1 MINKK
6 IAVGILA
13 LASMGLAACGGST
26 TSNGSGDSGSAGEI
40 AYDSESEMDYSY
52 TGAESISYWCPT
64 TDTAFME
71 AQVAAFKAAN
81 KGFTGTI
88 SLLASVGEGDV
99 KTELLK
105 DPEAAADVM
114 CIADDNI
121 SPAVT
126 GRALTAIGK
135 TTDSTTKGSVIRKIL
150 AHQGSAA
157 LSAVSVG
164 TNVYGYPYRNDN
176 GYCLIYD
183 KRIVSDTA
191 AASMEGIL
199 AACKTGNATFNYDLG
214 TAWYGASY
222 LWANGCT
229 TSTDTDGKFHASFAN
244 DNGVAAALAAQALYT
259 TYGGTNWLFST
270 DTTKFGVEGTGRVG
284 AVVLWNN
291 YDALKTAVGEANIG
305 VAALP
310 TIKIGD
316 SNKAL
321 KSFMGFKAMSIRKA
335 EALTA
340 EKLKLSE
347 AFCSFVTS
355 KDSQKTRLTTL
366 SQGVSDKSLASDAAF
381 NALPFLKALT
391 SMAAA
396 GNTVSQAN
404 GACGNFWDPMATFNG
419 YIKAG
424 TLTKDNVLGYLQT
437 MVTAMEKVD

>member
-6 IAVGILA
+6 
-13 LASMGLAACGGST
+13 
-26 TSNGSGDSGSAGEI
+26 
-40 AYDSESEMDYSY
+40 
-52 TGAESISYWCPT
+52 
-64 TDTAFME
+64 
-71 AQVAAFKAAN
+71 
-81 KGFTGTI
+81 
-88 SLLASVGEGDV
+88 
-99 KTELLK
+99 
-105 DPEAAADVM
+105 

-183 KRIVSDTA
+183 KRIVSDAA

-340 EKLKLSE
+340 EKLKLAE